1 MVRVDTLFLNPRLD
15 IGAVVRRQ
23 ILEGVQAVVFLNRK
37 MQGDGKINMQV
48 FDRRQGEANVRF
60 DGTYGSIWGFVVCIC
75 RLRKIKNLYRIYCS

>member
-23 ILEGVQAVVFLNRK
+23 ILEGVQAVVFLNKK
-37 MQGDGKINMQV
+37 MQLDGKINLQV

-60 DGTYGSIWGFVVCIC
+60 DGSCCPTGIPYFITYIF
-75 RLRKIKNLYRIYCS
+75 NLIL

>member
-23 ILEGVQAVVFLNRK
+23 ILEGVQAVVFLNKK
-37 MQGDGKINMQV
+37 MQMDGKINLQV

-60 DGTYGSIWGFVVCIC
+60 DGPCCPTGIPHLITF
-75 RLRKIKNLYRIYCS
+75 LT

>member
-23 ILEGVQAVVFLNRK
+23 ILEGVQAVVFLNKK
-37 MQGDGKINMQV
+37 MQMDGKINLQV

-60 DGTYGSIWGFVVCIC
+60 DGSCYPA
-75 RLRKIKNLYRIYCS
+75 